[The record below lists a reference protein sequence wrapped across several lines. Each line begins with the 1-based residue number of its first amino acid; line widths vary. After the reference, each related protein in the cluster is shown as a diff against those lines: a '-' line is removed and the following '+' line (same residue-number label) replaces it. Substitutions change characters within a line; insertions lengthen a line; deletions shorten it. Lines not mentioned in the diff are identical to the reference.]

1 MIPTTGSS
9 LSLLVLSRLSLA
21 MLWGFTALT
30 SLFWAQDLGYEILA
44 GAEITGAAADVAIV
58 SGSILDTI
66 LALWLISGKQLY
78 RCCQVQILVIVIYS
92 VLLTIIDAGFWLHP
106 FGPLTKN
113 IPILVLIGWLAQA
126 SKRKPAPIE

>member
-1 MIPTTGSS
+1 MTPISGSP
-9 LSLLVLSRLSLA
+9 LNLLVLSRLSLA

-30 SLFWAQDLGYEILA
+30 SLFWAKDLGYEVLA
-44 GAEITGAAADVAIV
+44 GAEITGVAANVAIV
-58 SGSILDTI
+58 SGSILDVV
-66 LALWLISGKQLY
+66 LALWLMSGKQVY
-78 RCCQVQILVIVIYS
+78 RCCQVQIVVIVTYS

-126 SKRKPAPIE
+126 SKRKPAPI

>member
-1 MIPTTGSS
+1 MIPTTGYP
-9 LSLLVLSRLSLA
+9 LSLLLLSRLSLA
-21 MLWGFTALT
+21 ILWGFTALT
-30 SLFWAQDLGYEILA
+30 SLFWAQDLGYEVLA
-44 GAEITGAAADVAIV
+44 GAEITGVAADVAIV
-58 SGSILDTI
+58 SGSILDAV

-78 RCCQVQILVIVIYS
+78 RCCQIQVVVIVIYS

-126 SKRKPAPIE
+126 SKR